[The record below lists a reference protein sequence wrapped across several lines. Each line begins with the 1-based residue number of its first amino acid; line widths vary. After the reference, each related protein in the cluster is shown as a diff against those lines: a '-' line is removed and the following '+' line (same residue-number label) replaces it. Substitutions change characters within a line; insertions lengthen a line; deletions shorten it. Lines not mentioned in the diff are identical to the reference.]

1 MTENAKPIAETD
13 WVTLLNDNSRTGGLG
28 TRPAHAPSKTRWQFR
43 TGSSI
48 RSAPILRDGILYVT
62 SIAGSL
68 HAIDVAS
75 GRAKWKFPV
84 AEQVHSTPSFCGNKG
99 LFGCHDGKVYAV
111 DCVFGGKVW
120 ESSTGGGVWAS

>member
-62 SIAGSL
+62 CVAGSL
-68 HAIDVAS
+68 HAIDVTS

-84 AEQVHSTPSFCGNKG
+84 AVQGHFTPSFFGNQG
-99 LFGCHDGKVYAV
+99 FVCCYRGKVTEV
-111 DCVFGGKVW
+111 EFRLCHEV
-120 ESSTGGGVWAS
+120 